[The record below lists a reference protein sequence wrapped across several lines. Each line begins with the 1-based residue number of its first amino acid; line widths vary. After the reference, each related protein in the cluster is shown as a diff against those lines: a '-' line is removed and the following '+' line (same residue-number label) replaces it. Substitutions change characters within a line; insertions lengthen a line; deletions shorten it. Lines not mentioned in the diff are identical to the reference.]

1 LIHNN
6 LIEIM
11 SECDSDDDNFMLGYV
26 VLELMNDLDEKN
38 MMTFFCYKRI
48 LHMIWMKNNVTTFVC
63 LWKV

>member
-1 LIHNN
+1 
-6 LIEIM
+6 M